1 MNREDAIKM
10 TLEVIKEK
18 KLENSSIGEIVKK
31 MDISPGNLYYHFK
44 SKNELY
50 REVLEYSIN
59 EIADSLDKVK
69 LDVNKKNNLLYHYI
83 CFIIYIS
90 KIIYEYYNR
99 VSCSKGIFY
108 LFI

>member
-69 LDVNKKNNLLYHYI
+69 LDINKKNNLFQLTEKLI
-83 CFIIYIS
+83 RFLEKREDI
-90 KIIYEYYNR
+90 
-99 VSCSKGIFY
+99 
-108 LFI
+108 LFFLITI